1 MRTSS
6 AVASASAAADSADST
21 YPAERM
27 RRRSMRSESMPA
39 GTVKTSR
46 GRNSAEVIRLTISG
60 EPVMTS
66 ISHGPAVSWRYVPR

>member
-1 MRTSS
+1 
-6 AVASASAAADSADST
+6 
-21 YPAERM
+21 
-27 RRRSMRSESMPA
+27 MRSESMPA